1 MVTIFGY
8 AKINLTLDILG
19 LRDDGYHE
27 IATVMQSLALK
38 DTLTLR
44 RREEGIGLSV
54 DVPGLESDERNLA
67 YRAAALLIEAC
78 GVRGGVDI
86 DIVKRIPVAAG
97 LAGGSADA
105 AATLRGMNAL
115 YDLGLTDEELCGFG
129 ARIGSDIPF

>member
-78 GVRGGVDI
+78 GVRG
-86 DIVKRIPVAAG
+86 
-97 LAGGSADA
+97 
-105 AATLRGMNAL
+105 
-115 YDLGLTDEELCGFG
+115 
-129 ARIGSDIPF
+129 